1 MKPGA
6 DAPRANLFLDEME
19 VGDRFESKGMTL
31 GEADIVGF
39 AREWDPQPF
48 HVDAEAAR
56 RSHFGG
62 LIASGFQTMVV
73 AFRVLYQT
81 GFLVDANLGGP
92 GIDELR
98 WIKPVRPGDT
108 LRASAVVKEIV
119 PSRSKPD
126 RGTLR
131 LAVEARNQAGETVMT
146 ATLVIVALRQR
157 GAQPAY

>member
-1 MKPGA
+1 MRPEPG
-6 DAPRANLFLDEME
+6 APRANLFLDELE

-31 GEADIVGF
+31 AEADIVCF

-62 LIASGFQTMVV
+62 LIASGFHTLAV
-73 AFRVLYQT
+73 AFRLLYQT

-98 WIKPVRPGDT
+98 WLKPVRPGDT
-108 LRASAVVKEIV
+108 LRASAEVREIV

-131 LAVEARNQAGETVMT
+131 MGIEARNQAGDVVMT
-146 ATLVIVALRQR
+146 ATLVVVALRRR